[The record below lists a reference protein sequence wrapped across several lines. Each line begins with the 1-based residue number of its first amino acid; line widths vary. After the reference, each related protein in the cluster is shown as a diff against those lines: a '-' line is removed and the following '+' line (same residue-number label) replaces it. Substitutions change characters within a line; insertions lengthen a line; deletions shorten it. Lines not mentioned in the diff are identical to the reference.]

1 MTGYFL
7 SMNHLV
13 PLDENLPNLAPV
25 DDPEVAR
32 MIRCA
37 RGVVMPRGATEKR
50 YRKIAAL
57 ASNRFPNLDARYHY
71 PGKTKQTMLFR
82 CLGVRH
88 PKTIVYPSPQSVTE
102 AEATT
107 LPLDYPFVLKGDM
120 GGGGSA
126 VFPVTSRNDLLNG
139 LTRLPAEAP
148 LLLQQWVEHGGMDL
162 RVVVVGAK
170 MVSYFRVGG
179 GNFYN
184 NACRGGCIRP
194 EIFPELQ
201 YSGLAAV
208 ARFCHLTGI
217 NLAGFDLMFPDHGP
231 PVFIEINY
239 NFGRKGLGGTPG
251 FRRLFQEAVGLWQ
264 QGMAYPTLNPYLTS
278 HIDLLQDEPVEI
290 GPD

>member
-7 SMNHLV
+7 SMNHLIT
-13 PLDENLPNLAPV
+13 LEENLPNLAPV

-32 MIRCA
+32 MIRSA

-57 ASNRFPNLDARYHY
+57 APNRFPNLDSRYKY
-71 PGKTKQTMLFR
+71 PGKTKQAMLFR
-82 CLGVRH
+82 CLNVRH
-88 PKTIVYPSPQSVTE
+88 PKTIVYPSPQSVAE
-102 AEATT
+102 AEVTT
-107 LPLDYPFVLKGDM
+107 LPLDYPFVLKGDV

-184 NACRGGCIRP
+184 NACRGGRIRP

-208 ARFCHLTGI
+208 AKFCHLSGI
-217 NLAGFDLMFPDHGP
+217 NLAGFDLMFPDDGP

-251 FRRLFQEAVGLWQ
+251 FRRVFQEAVGLWQ
-264 QGMAYPTLNPYLTS
+264 QGMAYPTPILS
-278 HIDLLQDEPVEI
+278 QI
-290 GPD
+290 

>member
-13 PLDENLPNLAPV
+13 HLEENLPNLAPV

-32 MIRCA
+32 MIRSA
-37 RGVVMPRGATEKR
+37 RGVVMPRGATKKR

-57 ASNRFPNLDARYHY
+57 APNRFPNLEARYQY
-71 PGKTKQTMLFR
+71 PGKTTQAMLFR
-82 CLGVRH
+82 CLEVRH
-88 PKTIVYPSPQSVTE
+88 PKTIVYPSPQRVVD
-102 AEATT
+102 AEAAT
-107 LPLDYPFVLKGDM
+107 LPLDYPFVLKGDV

-139 LTRLPAEAP
+139 LARLPAETP

-170 MVSYFRVGG
+170 MASYFRVGG

-184 NACRGGCIRP
+184 NACRGGRICP

-201 YSGLAAV
+201 YFGLAAV
-208 ARFCHLTGI
+208 AKFCHLSGI
-217 NLAGFDLMFPDHGP
+217 NLAGFDLMFPDDGP

-251 FRRLFQEAVGLWQ
+251 FRKLFREAVELWKRGQ
-264 QGMAYPTLNPYLTS
+264 AYPRPPS
-278 HIDLLQDEPVEI
+278 
-290 GPD
+290 

>member
-13 PLDENLPNLAPV
+13 HLEENLPNLAPV

-32 MIRCA
+32 MIRSA
-37 RGVVMPRGATEKR
+37 RGVVMPRGATIKR

-57 ASNRFPNLDARYHY
+57 APNRFPNLEARYQY
-71 PGKTKQTMLFR
+71 PGKTKQAMLFR
-82 CLGVRH
+82 CLEVRH
-88 PKTIVYPSPQSVTE
+88 PKTIVYPSPQRVVD
-102 AEATT
+102 AEAAT
-107 LPLDYPFVLKGDM
+107 LPLDYPFVLKGDV

-139 LTRLPAEAP
+139 LARLPAETP

-170 MVSYFRVGG
+170 MASYFRVGG

-184 NACRGGCIRP
+184 NACRGGRIRP

-201 YSGLAAV
+201 YFGLAAV
-208 ARFCHLTGI
+208 AKFCHLSGI
-217 NLAGFDLMFPDHGP
+217 NLAGFDLMFPDDGP

-264 QGMAYPTLNPYLTS
+264 KGIAYPTVTNST
-278 HIDLLQDEPVEI
+278 
-290 GPD
+290 